1 MRIIVVVMAVL
12 TAGNIG
18 QSLDLQ
24 AFQSELPEYGLVQG
38 PDGYYLTRQAGAWG
52 TKNKSEIVRFSKSG
66 TLTSRPT
73 WTEPSADETAFH
85 YSKHQEIA
93 CYVSDRLSGQMQKSP
108 DIWCLEWLGDRWG
121 KPYVLPPPV
130 NSSASEYS
138 PVIRPNGDIY
148 FASDRDGGSGLGDIY
163 LAHKNQEEWSVENL
177 GSSVNSRG
185 GEWNLGVSP
194 DGRLL
199 IFESSHRDTNRTI
212 SGDLYSSR
220 LKNGEWSPAVPLSS
234 VNTDGSDLMPRF
246 LSDDT
251 VVFASSFGADVRL
264 RFAKSIQIDTSQP
277 IVAAVS
283 RSSGEVVLLEPE
295 SLSVIRRIRVGTGPH
310 DIASSEDGRLAI
322 VPLHGIFPAPHED
335 PIAPGELRWT
345 TADSEGFT
353 TVDLLR
359 GKPLGTQA
367 MVDCLRPH
375 GAAATAQAHRVWIT
389 CENQGQIREIDP
401 LTGKTIRYFSTSAGV
416 HKVMHLSKRNMLAA
430 SNPKTGEAYLIDIV
444 SGEITTFQSG
454 GGAEALA
461 ANEDH
466 SAVYVANSFDRTVCH
481 LDVIL
486 RRLDSCRS
494 TGGKFPIALAVDA
507 DRDLVWIAH
516 NASSNVVALAFESGE
531 IVETIDLPSRPLG
544 MAFDAHNRRL
554 YVGLPRRN
562 EVLLIDADTGKT
574 LSFTNG
580 IMEVDDID
588 LIPAAY
594 FEFSPDT

>member
-1 MRIIVVVMAVL
+1 MRIIVVVVALL

-38 PDGYYLTRQAGAWG
+38 PDGYYLTRQSGAWG

-73 WTEPSADETAFH
+73 WTEPGADEIDFH

-93 CYVSDRLSGQMQKSP
+93 CLVSDRLSDQMPKSP
-108 DIWCLEWLGDRWG
+108 DIWCLEWLGDQWG

-130 NSSASEYS
+130 NSSAAEYS
-138 PVIRPNGDIY
+138 PVIRPNG
-148 FASDRDGGSGLGDIY
+148 
-163 LAHKNQEEWSVENL
+163 QEEWSVENL
-177 GSSVNSRG
+177 GSSVNSQG

-251 VVFASSFGADVRL
+251 IVFASSFGADVRL
-264 RFAKSIQIDTSQP
+264 RIAKSIEFDTTQP

-283 RSSGEVVLLEPE
+283 RSSGELVLLEPE
-295 SLSVIRRIRVGTGPH
+295 SLRVIRRIWVGTGPH
-310 DIASSEDGRLAI
+310 DIASSEDGRFAI
-322 VPLHGIFPAPHED
+322 VPLHGVFPAPHDD
-335 PIAPGELRWT
+335 PIAPGDLRWT
-345 TADSEGFT
+345 TADSGGST
-353 TVDLLR
+353 IVDLLT
-359 GKPLGTQA
+359 GQPLGTHA

-389 CENQGQIREIDP
+389 CENKGQIREIDP

-444 SGEITTFQSG
+444 SGEIMTFKSG

-466 SAVYVANSFDRTVCH
+466 SAVYVANSFDRTVCR
-481 LDVIL
+481 LDVNT

-507 DRDLVWIAH
+507 DRNLIWIAH
-516 NASSNVVALAFESGE
+516 NASSNVVALSFESGE

-544 MAFDAHNRRL
+544 MAFDARNRRL

-562 EVLLIDADTGKT
+562 EILLIDADTGKT
-574 LSFTNG
+574 LSFTDG

-588 LIPAAY
+588 LIPAVY